1 MVEIPPRA
9 LEQVGVGHGL
19 VDVRDCLGGCTSAMG
34 LVSGVNTTRLGEIV
48 VVEAES
54 GRGLSAHA

>member
-1 MVEIPPRA
+1 
-9 LEQVGVGHGL
+9 
-19 VDVRDCLGGCTSAMG
+19 MG

-48 VVEAES
+48 VVEAEN